1 MFNNLGWGESA
12 VLLVLAL
19 LVFGPERLPRM
30 AAQAARAL
38 RQFKQMAAGVTD
50 DLKREIG
57 AENVD
62 IHGSIRSMDPRR
74 LVDPRRLINDATG
87 AAPRRTPAAAPGAGP
102 AGPAAP
108 APFDPD
114 AT

>member
-12 VLLVLAL
+12 VLLILAL

-30 AAQAARAL
+30 AAQAGRMI

-57 AENVD
+57 AED
-62 IHGSIRSMDPRR
+62 FDLGKIRSMDPRTMI
-74 LVDPRRLINDATG
+74 DPRRMLNDAIG
-87 AAPRRTPAAAPGAGP
+87 DDPAVRRTSESRP
-102 AGPAAP
+102 AGQP

>member
-30 AAQAARAL
+30 AAQAGRL
-38 RQFKQMAAGVTD
+38 VRQLKQMAAGVTD

-57 AENVD
+57 TEDFDLAGEL
-62 IHGSIRSMDPRR
+62 RSLDPRR
-74 LVDPRRLINDATG
+74 MVDPRRLLDDDDEVPAQARG
-87 AAPRRTPAAAPGAGP
+87 AALAAGE
-102 AGPAAP
+102 P
-108 APFDPD
+108 APYDPD

>member
-30 AAQAARAL
+30 AAQAGRMV
-38 RQFKQMAAGVTD
+38 RQLKEMANGVTD

-57 AENVD
+57 AENFD
-62 IHGSIRSMDPRR
+62 LGQLRAMDPRR
-74 LVDPRRLINDATG
+74 MVDPRRLINDALSSEP
-87 AAPRRTPAAAPGAGP
+87 APRRTPAAGGLAPGEA
-102 AGPAAP
+102 

>member
-30 AAQAARAL
+30 AAQAGRMV
-38 RQFKQMAAGVTD
+38 RQFRMMANGVTD

-57 AENVD
+57 AENLD
-62 IHGSIRSMDPRR
+62 LGDLRSLDPRR
-74 LVDPRRLINDATG
+74 MVDPRKLINDAINPRET
-87 AAPRRTPAAAPGAGP
+87 PRRTAAAASALAPDQ
-102 AGPAAP
+102 P
-108 APFDPD
+108 APYDPD

>member
-1 MFNNLGWGESA
+1 VFNNLGWGESA

-30 AAQAARAL
+30 AAQAGRMV
-38 RQFKQMAAGVTD
+38 RQFKQMANGVTD

-57 AENVD
+57 AENLD
-62 IHGSIRSMDPRR
+62 LGELRSLDPRR
-74 LVDPRRLINDATG
+74 MVDPRRLINDAVNPG
-87 AAPRRTPAAAPGAGP
+87 SAPRRTASAGSAAGP
-102 AGPAAP
+102 SPEP

>member
-30 AAQAARAL
+30 AAQAGRMV
-38 RQFKQMAAGVTD
+38 RQFKQMANGVTD

-57 AENVD
+57 AENLD
-62 IHGSIRSMDPRR
+62 LAELRSMDPRR
-74 LVDPRRLINDATG
+74 MVDPRRLINDAVDPGSGTTARRRPATTSLAPDE
-87 AAPRRTPAAAPGAGP
+87 AAPY
-102 AGPAAP
+102 
-108 APFDPD
+108 DPD

>member
-12 VLLVLAL
+12 VLLILAL

-30 AAQAARAL
+30 AAQAGRMI

-57 AENVD
+57 AED
-62 IHGSIRSMDPRR
+62 LDLGSIRSMDPRKMI
-74 LVDPRRLINDATG
+74 DPRRMLSDALDDD
-87 AAPRRTPAAAPGAGP
+87 PPVRRTPVAALAPGEA
-102 AGPAAP
+102 

>member
-1 MFNNLGWGESA
+1 VFNNLGWGESA
-12 VLLVLAL
+12 VLLILAL

-30 AAQAARAL
+30 AAQAGRMI

-57 AENVD
+57 AENLD
-62 IHGSIRSMDPRR
+62 LGKIRSMDPRTMI
-74 LVDPRRLINDATG
+74 DPRRMLSDAMG
-87 AAPRRTPAAAPGAGP
+87 DDPPARRTPVASLP
-102 AGPAAP
+102 AGQP

>member
-30 AAQAARAL
+30 AAQAGRMV
-38 RQFKQMAAGVTD
+38 RQFKTMANGVTD

-57 AENVD
+57 AENLD
-62 IHGSIRSMDPRR
+62 FDQIRSLDPRR
-74 LVDPRRLINDATG
+74 MVDPRRLLDG
-87 AAPRRTPAAAPGAGP
+87 LDDEPGPRRTPAGSALGAGQ
-102 AGPAAP
+102 P

>member
-30 AAQAARAL
+30 AAQAGRMVRQL
-38 RQFKQMAAGVTD
+38 REMANGVSD

-57 AENVD
+57 AENLD
-62 IHGSIRSMDPRR
+62 LGELRAMDPRR
-74 LVDPRRLINDATG
+74 MVDPRRLINDAMEPE
-87 AAPRRTPAAAPGAGP
+87 PRRRTAGAGALAPGE
-102 AGPAAP
+102 P

>member
-30 AAQAARAL
+30 AAQAGRMV
-38 RQFKQMAAGVTD
+38 RQFKQMANGVTD

-57 AENVD
+57 AED
-62 IHGSIRSMDPRR
+62 LDFAELRAMDPRR
-74 LVDPRRLINDATG
+74 MVDPRRLINDAVNPRETPLRTATAT
-87 AAPRRTPAAAPGAGP
+87 AALAPGEA
-102 AGPAAP
+102 

>member
-30 AAQAARAL
+30 AAQAGRLVRQL
-38 RQFKQMAAGVTD
+38 REMANGVTD

-57 AENVD
+57 AENLD
-62 IHGSIRSMDPRR
+62 LGELRSLDPRR
-74 LVDPRRLINDATG
+74 MVDPRRLINDAIEPE
-87 AAPRRTPAAAPGAGP
+87 PRRRTAASAGALAPGEA
-102 AGPAAP
+102 

>member
-30 AAQAARAL
+30 AAQAGRL
-38 RQFKQMAAGVTD
+38 VRQFREMANGVTD

-57 AENVD
+57 AENLD
-62 IHGSIRSMDPRR
+62 LGELRAMDPRR
-74 LVDPRRLINDATG
+74 MVDPRRLINDAVNPAST
-87 AAPRRTPAAAPGAGP
+87 PRRTTASSAALAPGES
-102 AGPAAP
+102 

>member
-30 AAQAARAL
+30 AAQAGRMV
-38 RQFKQMAAGVTD
+38 RQFKTMANGVTD

-57 AENVD
+57 AENFD
-62 IHGSIRSMDPRR
+62 LDQIRSLDPRR
-74 LVDPRRLINDATG
+74 MVDPRRLLDSLDDEP
-87 AAPRRTPAAAPGAGP
+87 AARRTPAASALAAGQ
-102 AGPAAP
+102 P